1 MKTNSENAVDTTPEA
16 GEDTTLSKTLFDVSG
31 ERAEVINGVIKGTM
45 DELSDENG
53 EGTWSN
59 LKETLFAKYTD
70 QGEREYL
77 AFQFGR
83 LFARNCDMPDPSEML
98 AQMFSGIGKGGDDE

>member
-1 MKTNSENAVDTTPEA
+1 MKTNSDNAVVTTPEA

-31 ERAEVINGVIKGTM
+31 TRAEEINADIKSTM
-45 DELSDENG
+45 DDLSDENG
-53 EGTWSN
+53 KGTWSN
-59 LKETLFAKYTD
+59 LKETLFAKYSD

-98 AQMFSGIGKGGDDE
+98 AQMFGGMIKGGDDE